1 MILRSE
7 EKLEAGDKLHILK
20 GLFAKTQKGS
30 KFTQRKIE
38 SLPQTQIFL
47 TLYLCN
53 LMMETFDFSELFDL
67 TEFIN

>member
-38 SLPQTQIFL
+38 SLPQNSNFL
-47 TLYLCN
+47 ISISLQPDDGN
-53 LMMETFDFSELFDL
+53 L
-67 TEFIN
+67 